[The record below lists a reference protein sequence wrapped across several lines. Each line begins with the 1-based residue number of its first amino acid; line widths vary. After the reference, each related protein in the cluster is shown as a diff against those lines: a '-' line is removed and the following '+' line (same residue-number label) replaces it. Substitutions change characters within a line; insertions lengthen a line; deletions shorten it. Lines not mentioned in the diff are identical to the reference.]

1 MSKSLETTVG
11 LNLNIGV
18 IEIILR
24 VFKVHALLENDI
36 VCRPTTTDDGGL
48 NFEGALSLD
57 RDIDICA
64 ADARRCLRYCIGL
77 SIICRDATRRS
88 FARRIRN
95 NLQESRYKPVLV
107 ESVVCFSGGNVQSHI
122 MGEAV
127 GKHRYKWCEIKEV
140 GRKINCTIRCD
151 GPVNHMVERKKNW
164 ESTESYLHTAG
175 FMPPVKMTAYGK
187 ATPAT
192 WPSTRRRTSR
202 KGPPPY
208 VVPGGRYPRYS
219 SAVL

>member
-1 MSKSLETTVG
+1 MG

-24 VFKVHALLENDI
+24 VFKGHALLENDI
-36 VCRPTTTDDGGL
+36 VCRSTTADNGGL
-48 NFEGALSLD
+48 NSEGALGLD

-64 ADARRCLRYCIGL
+64 TNAPCCLRYCIGL
-77 SIICRDATRRS
+77 SIICCDAARRS
-88 FARRIRN
+88 FSRRVRD
-95 NLQESRYKPVLV
+95 NLQESRYIPVLV

-122 MGEAV
+122 MGQAV
-127 GKHRYKWCEIKEV
+127 GKHRCKWCEIKEV
-140 GRKINCTIRCD
+140 GRKIDCTIRCD
-151 GPVNHMVERKKNW
+151 GPVNHMVEGKTW
-164 ESTESYLHTAG
+164 ESATSYLQTAG

-208 VVPGGRYPRYS
+208 AAPGGRYPRYS